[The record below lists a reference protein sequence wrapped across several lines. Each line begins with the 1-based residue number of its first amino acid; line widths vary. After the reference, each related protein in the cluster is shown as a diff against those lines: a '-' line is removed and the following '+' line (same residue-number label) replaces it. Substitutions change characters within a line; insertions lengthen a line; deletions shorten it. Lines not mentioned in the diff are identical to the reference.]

1 MSVHLHLTLESRWL
15 AAPVSLPFFAL
26 VALAEGVCFYHSGS
40 LQANLQDYSFHMT
53 KMVSLSPDQFC
64 KVAEHHQRQRR
75 VEYPLTALQL
85 SKPAVYVSDEGLPL
99 LEPPATAR
107 CVPPPIKRLGWNKLI
122 LEPEYLTDRVADA
135 LIDMHAEYE
144 VRRVEDGV
152 SETSIVSARLNDT
165 VFRITVDESADGSY
179 RISCARLSGDT
190 FSYHEAFRALKERL
204 SDAVGDAVVSH
215 QRPLT
220 SVSSANF
227 RTGVKRPACA
237 ALAPPSKAMCCS
249 ALSVANVGASAQTL
263 SAGSRPVQPTAGHDR
278 CAALQPDPSGAC
290 PHANPTD
297 HAQSLEGAS

>member
-107 CVPPPIKRLGWNKLI
+107 CVPPPIKVRSLLLFGSSRLMIFLRGN
-122 LEPEYLTDRVADA
+122 
-135 LIDMHAEYE
+135 
-144 VRRVEDGV
+144 
-152 SETSIVSARLNDT
+152 
-165 VFRITVDESADGSY
+165 
-179 RISCARLSGDT
+179 
-190 FSYHEAFRALKERL
+190 
-204 SDAVGDAVVSH
+204 
-215 QRPLT
+215 
-220 SVSSANF
+220 
-227 RTGVKRPACA
+227 
-237 ALAPPSKAMCCS
+237 
-249 ALSVANVGASAQTL
+249 
-263 SAGSRPVQPTAGHDR
+263 
-278 CAALQPDPSGAC
+278 
-290 PHANPTD
+290 
-297 HAQSLEGAS
+297 